1 MNSAHAPIYGAV
13 AKAKAALRSG
23 DTQGALTQ
31 LQAADATAGS
41 IIESTRMQVEQARHA
56 AAASG
61 KRGGAAIAADAN
73 RKASA
78 ANDLIQYRSK
88 IRGVLKTAGLG
99 GVPAG
104 AGLLSRVPFYQS
116 GGSGDVLTGSE
127 WCALPTAAATEVTGA
142 TPDIPYLKY
151 RVHGF
156 VANAPLIG
164 SDVVIAED
172 LKAKGYP
179 NMFLGEGEIP
189 IGAYDGMA
197 ATLGGL
203 RAKADV
209 KSPNVAQATFRS
221 FSYNSSAA
229 EAAASAEIFV
239 ESSLCVEILEDDV
252 HGDINSFG
260 ARRRGGSLLSSMA
273 VPGTGYVERI
283 PMLVK
288 TATNFDAADF
298 VQAKLGFDDTT
309 GNDAVTTVTMQSE
322 EIPYQDAQVVG
333 LEVDYI
339 ENADATYPSIVLLED
354 YKVKGGATLFPQEGA
369 VPAWN
374 YLGDAA
380 NYNAHNTANAIGF
393 RSAGGW
399 GVHKRPAL
407 RHYPK
412 LDPTNRIELTVSVKN
427 KDDSDG
433 VMGLAA
439 NSGDMFSYVQAWA
452 LVNRLSDEIYG
463 GPGEAIARAME
474 GL

>member
-1 MNSAHAPIYGAV
+1 MSQHTPIYGAV
-13 AKAKAALRSG
+13 AQAKQALKNG
-23 DTQGALTQ
+23 DAQGALVH
-31 LQAADATAGS
+31 LQSADAVAGS
-41 IIESTRMQVEQARHA
+41 VIEQTRRQVEQARHA
-56 AAASG
+56 AASAG
-61 KRGGAAIAADAN
+61 KRGGAAIAAKAN
-73 RKASA
+73 RA
-78 ANDLIQYRSK
+78 AQEANSLITYRQK

-104 AGLLSRVPFYQS
+104 AGLLARVPFYQLAV
-116 GGSGDVLTGSE
+116 SGDVEAGSE
-127 WCALPTAAATEVTGA
+127 WCSLPTAAATTVTGE

-164 SDVVIAED
+164 SDIVIAED

-179 NMFLGEGEIP
+179 NMFLGEGPIP
-189 IGAYDGMA
+189 IAAYDGMA
-197 ATLGGL
+197 PTLGGL

-209 KSPNVAQATFRS
+209 KSPNVSQVTLRS
-221 FSYNSSAA
+221 FSYDTSAA
-229 EAAASAEIFV
+229 EAVASAEISV
-239 ESSLCVEILEDDV
+239 ESSLCVEILHDDV
-252 HGDINSFG
+252 HGDMNSFS
-260 ARRRGGSLLSSMA
+260 ARRRGGSLLTSMA

-283 PMLVK
+283 PLLVK
-288 TATNFDAADF
+288 TATNFQAVDS
-298 VQAKLGFDDTT
+298 VQAQLGFDDTT
-309 GNDAVTTVTMQSE
+309 GNDAVTTVTLQSE

-369 VPAWN
+369 TPAWN

-433 VMGLAA
+433 AMGLAA
-439 NSGDMFSYVQAWA
+439 TSGDMFTYVQAWA

-463 GPGEAIARAME
+463 GPGEAIAKAME